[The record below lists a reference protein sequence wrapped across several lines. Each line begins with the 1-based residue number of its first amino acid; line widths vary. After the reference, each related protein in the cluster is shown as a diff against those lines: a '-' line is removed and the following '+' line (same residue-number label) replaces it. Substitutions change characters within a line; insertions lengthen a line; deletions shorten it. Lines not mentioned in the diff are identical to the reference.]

1 MNDRRKIA
9 VVGGGA
15 WGTALA
21 TVAARNGH
29 SVEIYAREEQTVEAI
44 NTRHENPSYLPDI
57 ALPPELHATSRIEEA
72 LDGAEMVLVVVPA
85 QTVRAL
91 ARTMKDH
98 LTEQTPLVLCSKGI
112 EKSTGLFVSQ
122 MMAEE
127 LPDQPLA
134 VLSGPSFAQDLARG
148 LPTAVTLASADAG
161 LADRLAAILSGD
173 TLRIYASADIV
184 GVEAGG
190 ALKNVLAL
198 AAGAIAGRQMG
209 PSAGAAIVTRGFVEL
224 RRLGEALGARPETL
238 MGLSG
243 LGDLVL
249 TCSSPQSRNFAYGAA
264 LGRGEDLTQLK
275 LAEGIY
281 SASIAARLAR
291 EHGVEAP
298 IIQTVADVLEGAVS
312 LDDAIRALLSRPL
325 KRETD

>member
-1 MNDRRKIA
+1 MTERRRIA
-9 VVGGGA
+9 VIGGGA

-21 TVAARNGH
+21 TVASRNGH
-29 SVEIYAREEQTVEAI
+29 DVTLYARERQTVDAI
-44 NTRHENPSYLPDI
+44 NRTHENPAYLPGVG
-57 ALPPELHATSRIEEA
+57 LPVELTATDNLEA
-72 LDGAEMVLVVVPA
+72 AFDGAGMALIVVPA
-85 QTVRAL
+85 QTLRIL
-91 ARTMKDH
+91 ARELKSF
-98 LTEQTPLVLCSKGI
+98 LPAGLPLVLCSKGI
-112 EKSTGLFVSQ
+112 EKSTGRFASQ
-122 MMAEE
+122 VVAEE

-134 VLSGPSFAQDLARG
+134 VLSGPSFAHDVARG
-148 LPTAVTLASADAG
+148 LPTAVTLAAEDVDLS
-161 LADRLAAILSGD
+161 DRLAAALSGD
-173 TLRIYASADIV
+173 TLRIYASSDIV

-198 AAGAIAGRQMG
+198 AAGAIAGRHMG
-209 PSAGAAIVTRGFVEL
+209 PSAGAAIITRGFVEL
-224 RRLGEALGARPETL
+224 RRLGEALGARTETL

-249 TCSSPQSRNFAYGAA
+249 TCSSDQSRNFAYGAA
-264 LGRGEDLTQLK
+264 LGRGEDLTTLK
-275 LAEGIY
+275 LAEGVH

-291 EHGVEAP
+291 QHGIEAP